1 MSTLH
6 SIVNKFFDNSTPI
19 LYRQFQ
25 PEDLEKLPA
34 ISPLNWRS
42 CSSKYRCRLLIG
54 QDRVAKKPVHK
65 AFYGPTEE
73 AVRQRVVDYI
83 RNELEGRTLFHA
95 EQRLVSFQFEKWL
108 RAEKLG
114 RVRPRTYDRL
124 EGTYRNQI
132 KPYVEG
138 IELRELNRSDCQ
150 RILRCN
156 LEKGYAASTIRKTA
170 ILLKEFLQAKADED
184 PTFRNPM
191 NGVKLF
197 KDEYVE
203 QWQASLRRT
212 RDALRE
218 RQAAGQHLTEAETA
232 LANSTLQLESNREV
246 RILTREEADRIKQ
259 IAREGC
265 VRSWTSR
272 NGKEVRSA
280 PKPLQQTEFFLFM
293 LNTGLRSGEARALR
307 YSDVD
312 FTNHR
317 LTVSKNRVTVMKRDV
332 EGNRLGGSECVDGK
346 PKTRASNRTLFLSRA
361 AEAYLK
367 ALLARE
373 KKGYAGYIANAKG
386 KALSDSNLRQRFDR
400 LLENA
405 GIEHCGLHALR
416 HSFATYYYE
425 YTGSN
430 RVLVGD
436 YLGHTSRN
444 LTERVYVN
452 LPDYLKLQQIRDFE
466 I

>member
-317 LTVSKNRVTVMKRDV
+317 LKKPRHRD
-332 EGNRLGGSECVDGK
+332 EAGRGGK
-346 PKTRASNRTLFLSRA
+346 P
-361 AEAYLK
+361 
-367 ALLARE
+367 
-373 KKGYAGYIANAKG
+373 AGRLRMRGRQAQDQGIEPHPLPQPGCRGVSEGPAG
-386 KALSDSNLRQRFDR
+386 PGEEGLRRIHRQRQGQGPQR
-400 LLENA
+400 QQSA
-405 GIEHCGLHALR
+405 PALR
-416 HSFATYYYE
+416 PAAGERGHRALRPPRPAPQLRHLLL
-425 YTGSN
+425 
-430 RVLVGD
+430 RVHRRQSGAGGRLSGPHQPESD
-436 YLGHTSRN
+436 GAGLREPAGLSEAAADPG
-444 LTERVYVN
+444 L
-452 LPDYLKLQQIRDFE
+452 
-466 I
+466 